1 MIDLACVPR
10 RRADVR
16 FRRVGSEAVVLVQDE
31 ARVLGVYDV
40 GGRVLELAD
49 GSRTVDA
56 LLEALGGEF
65 AVDRATLEADV
76 LPFLERL
83 LAAGAIVLSSAGS
96 DGP

>member
-1 MIDLACVPR
+1 MELVRPARPG
-10 RRADVR
+10 ADVQQ
-16 FRRVGSEAVVLVQDE
+16 QDE
-31 ARVLGVYDV
+31 PVQPVRVF
-40 GGRVLELAD
+40 
-49 GSRTVDA
+49 A